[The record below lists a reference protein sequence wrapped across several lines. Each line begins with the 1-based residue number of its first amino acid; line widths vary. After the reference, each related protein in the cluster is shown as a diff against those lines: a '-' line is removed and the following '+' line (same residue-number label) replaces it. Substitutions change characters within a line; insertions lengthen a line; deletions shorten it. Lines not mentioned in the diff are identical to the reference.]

1 MNDRTLLVVVIVTL
15 IVASASL
22 TQTFLLTAV
31 VTDQNNHI
39 DQLASQLGGLAGVVS
54 SLMAS
59 TSTQSSPTTQSQA
72 SNVVYLEVVPD
83 FGGSGYDAF
92 VLPTS
97 LGGTPPN
104 ASSTAGV
111 APNNNITVSHGVST
125 KFVIINIDTAVNE
138 NFTGQVSVPFTLYN
152 DSASGQVALQYTQGQ
167 TISKLP
173 ISHTFSIADLQVNI
187 PIPADTMVV
196 FTYTFSTPGV
206 YTYICTTPCGPGMGL
221 RGYMLG
227 YVIVT

>member
-1 MNDRTLLVVVIVTL
+1 MNNRVMLAIVIVTL

-22 TQTFLLTAV
+22 TQTFLLTAA
-31 VTDQNNHI
+31 VTDQNSHI
-39 DQLASQLGGLAGVVS
+39 DQLASQLGSLAGVVS
-54 SLMAS
+54 SLM
-59 TSTQSSPTTQSQA
+59 TSTQSSPATQS
-72 SNVVYLEVVPD
+72 SNIVYLEVVPD
-83 FGGSGYDAF
+83 YGGSGYDAF

-97 LGGTPPN
+97 LSGSTPN
-104 ASSTAGV
+104 ASSTAGA
-111 APNNNITVSHGVST
+111 APNNNITVSHGVPI

-152 DSASGQVALQYTQGQ
+152 DTNSGQVALQYTQGE
-167 TISKLP
+167 TISNLT

-206 YTYICTTPCGPGMGL
+206 YAYICTTPCGPGMGL
-221 RGYMLG
+221 AGYMLG
-227 YVIVT
+227 YLIVT